1 MPPNALSPSLRGA
14 FESRIPGPWREPV
27 AGLATAWLFL
37 FICFARD
44 WAAMADQWWN
54 ISTYTHVLLIPPILG
69 WLVAQRWPQL
79 REITPSGWRGGI
91 WLFAGAAMLWVL
103 GAFSGFSL
111 IRQAAVVAM
120 TGASALAV
128 LGPRVGRALAFPL
141 SYMVFLVPFG
151 DELVPPLQ
159 LITAQLTIALTKL
172 SAIPAVID
180 GVFIET
186 PAGLF
191 EVAEACS
198 GVKFLIAMIAFGVL
212 AAHVCFVSWKRRAL
226 FIALSVAA
234 PILANGVRAWGTIF
248 VAQYKGAEFATGF
261 DHIVYGWLFFAL
273 VIALVLA
280 IGWKFFDRPGDAPM
294 INTAAILGSPLLDRL
309 ASRYVSLRP
318 ALLIMGFVVLAAT
331 GWAYAAGRL
340 SADLPKQVFLPE
352 VAGWQRVNY
361 TPQVWWEPRA
371 TGADHRLLG
380 RYADAKGQTVDVFY
394 AQYSGQSEGREAG
407 GFGEGALMPDSEWAW
422 MSPGPA
428 LDGAKADRLLAQGQI
443 ERTAFTWYR
452 TGDEITGSNARLKLA
467 NTRDRL
473 LLQARPTAVLIL
485 SAEKSGSANPD
496 QAVQQFHSAIGPVD
510 RWMDRIG
517 SNR

>member
-1 MPPNALSPSLRGA
+1 MPPSAISPSLRGA

-79 REITPSGWRGGI
+79 REITPSGWRAGI
-91 WLFAGAAMLWVL
+91 WLFAGAAVLWVL

-120 TGASALAV
+120 TGASVLAI

-141 SYMVFLVPFG
+141 GYMAFLVPFG

-159 LITAQLTIALTKL
+159 LVTAELTIALTRI

-212 AAHVCFVSWKRRAL
+212 AAHVCFVSGKRRVL
-226 FIALSVAA
+226 FIALSIVA

-273 VIALVLA
+273 VIAMVLA
-280 IGWKFFDRPGDAPM
+280 IGWRFFDRPGDAPM
-294 INTAAILGSPLLDRL
+294 INKAAILASPLLDRL
-309 ASRYVSLRP
+309 ARHHVRLRP
-318 ALLIMGFVVLAAT
+318 ALLAMGFTVLAAT
-331 GWAYAAGRL
+331 GWAFAAGRL
-340 SADLPKQVFLPE
+340 SAELPRQVFLPE
-352 VAGWQRVNY
+352 VAGWQRVDY
-361 TPQVWWEPRA
+361 APQVWWEPRA
-371 TGADHRLLG
+371 AGADHRLLG
-380 RYADAKGQTVDVFY
+380 RFSDGKGHVVDVFF
-394 AQYSGQSEGREAG
+394 AQYSSQSEGREAG

-422 MSPGPA
+422 MAPGAA
-428 LDGAKADRLLAQGQI
+428 LDGAKADRLLAQGEI
-443 ERTAFTWYR
+443 ERTAYTWYH
-452 TGDEITGSNARLKLA
+452 TGSETTGSNARLKLA
-467 NTRDRL
+467 NTIDRL
-473 LLQARPTAVLIL
+473 LLRARPTTVLIL
-485 SAEKSGSANPD
+485 SAEKSGNVSPD
-496 QAVQQFHSAIGPVD
+496 LAVKQFHSAIGPVD
-510 RWMDRIG
+510 QWMDRIG
-517 SNR
+517 ANR